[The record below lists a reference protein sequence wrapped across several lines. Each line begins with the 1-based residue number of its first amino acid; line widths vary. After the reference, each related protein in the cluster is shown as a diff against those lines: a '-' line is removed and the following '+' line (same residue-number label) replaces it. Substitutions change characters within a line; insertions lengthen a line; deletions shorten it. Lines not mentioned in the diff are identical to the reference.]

1 MTDYDKM
8 DVILVSNRNIG
19 CGVSSQKVRANT
31 QVRPWYRHSG
41 LSQPRMVEKI
51 CCECGMSSLLKE
63 ERQQLILEAV
73 KHNRQAT
80 VAELSHRFA
89 VSEVT
94 IRRDLRELASAGA
107 LRRAHGGAVVAVSA
121 LPEPPVVQRME
132 RAENCKAC
140 IGRAAAA
147 LVSDGDSV
155 FIGSGSTTAHVAR
168 HLAARKDL
176 TLVTNALT
184 IATEFASVEGVTV
197 VVTGG
202 MMRPSELS
210 LVGHIT
216 EQSLREVRV
225 DKAILGMRA
234 ISLEAGM
241 TNDFLPEVMTDRT
254 IIEMAPELIVV
265 ADHTKFG
272 KIASAYVAPVERIT
286 TLVTNSEADPETLT
300 RLRELG
306 ICVII
311 ADADH
316 NST

>member
-1 MTDYDKM
+1 MIDYDKM
-8 DVILVSNRNIG
+8 SLVLVSNRNIG
-19 CGVSSQKVRANT
+19 CE
-31 QVRPWYRHSG
+31 H
-41 LSQPRMVEKI
+41 
-51 CCECGMSSLLKE
+51 GMSGLLKE
-63 ERQQLILEAV
+63 ERQQLILGAV
-73 KHNRQAT
+73 KDKRQAT
-80 VAELSHRFA
+80 VAELSRRFD

-94 IRRDLRELASAGA
+94 IRRDLRELASLGA
-107 LRRAHGGAVVAVSA
+107 LRRAHGGAVVADSVLSE
-121 LPEPPVVQRME
+121 LPVVQRMG

-168 HLAARKDL
+168 HLVARKDL
-176 TLVTNALT
+176 TVVTNALT
-184 IATEFASVEGVTV
+184 VATEFASVEGVTV

-225 DKAILGMRA
+225 DKVILGMRA
-234 ISLEAGM
+234 IDLDAGM
-241 TNDFLPEVMTDRT
+241 TNDYLPEVMTDRT

-286 TLVTNSEADPETLT
+286 TLVTNSDTNPETLT

-306 ICVII
+306 IRVII
-311 ADADH
+311 ADTDR
-316 NST
+316 NGT

>member
-8 DVILVSNRNIG
+8 SLVLVSNRNIG
-19 CGVSSQKVRANT
+19 CE
-31 QVRPWYRHSG
+31 Y
-41 LSQPRMVEKI
+41 
-51 CCECGMSSLLKE
+51 GMSSLLKE
-63 ERQQLILEAV
+63 ERQQLILGAV
-73 KHNRQAT
+73 KDKRQAT
-80 VAELSHRFA
+80 VAELSRRFD

-94 IRRDLRELASAGA
+94 IRRDLRELASLGA
-107 LRRAHGGAVVAVSA
+107 LRRAHGGAVVADSV
-121 LPEPPVVQRME
+121 LPEPPVVQRMG

-168 HLAARKDL
+168 HLVARKDL
-176 TLVTNALT
+176 TVITNALNV
-184 IATEFASVEGVTV
+184 AAEFASVEGVTV

-225 DKAILGMRA
+225 DKVILGMRA
-234 ISLEAGM
+234 IDLEAGM
-241 TNDFLPEVMTDRT
+241 TNDYLPEVMTDRT

-265 ADHTKFG
+265 TDHTKFG
-272 KIASAYVAPVERIT
+272 KIASAYVAPVERVT
-286 TLVTNSEADPETLT
+286 TLVTNSDTDPETLT

-306 ICVII
+306 IRVII
-311 ADADH
+311 ADTDR
-316 NST
+316 NGT